1 MRRRHGS
8 SELRIGEVLEAVIEK
23 GVYRGRGLARV
34 EGRVVFVPRAHP
46 GDRVRARVR
55 EVHAGWGEAALEE
68 LLEASPA
75 RRPSP
80 CPYVP
85 RCGGCVYQ
93 DLQYEAQLDLKESVL
108 RETLARSGA
117 AWEGPVERHASAERG
132 WRLRASLHFAVVNG
146 ELALGLRQE
155 GTRRLVDV
163 LDCLQLSAELNETA
177 RGLRQALARR
187 SGLGPRLRGLELL
200 EAPDG
205 RARVAVLVTRLPPA
219 AGSSL
224 ASLGAEVPGLSG
236 LGMESGEERLHWLHG
251 SPYVEVHLRGLD
263 LRVHARSFFQSN
275 RHLLEALVDAVLD
288 LVPPAP
294 RSLDLYAGVGLFT
307 LPLAARGGG
316 EVRAVE
322 RAPFAVA
329 DARENVRR
337 NRLAGVRVVEADVR
351 EALERLPDDPGES
364 IVVDPPR
371 TGLEPG
377 VVERLAARRPQA
389 IVYVSC
395 DPATLGRDLALF
407 ASRGLRP
414 DAVRLFDLFPDT
426 LHLETVV
433 RLRPA

>member
-1 MRRRHGS
+1 VSPRRGS
-8 SELRIGEVLEAVIEK
+8 SDLRVGETLEAVIEK

-68 LLEASPA
+68 LLDASPA
-75 RRPSP
+75 RRASP

-93 DLQYEAQLDLKESVL
+93 DLEYGAQLDLKESVL

-117 AWEGPVERHASAERG
+117 PWEGPIERHASGERG

-146 ELALGLRQE
+146 ELALGLREE

-163 LDCLQLSAELNETA
+163 LDCLQLSAALNETA
-177 RGLRQALARR
+177 RGLRLALARR
-187 SGLGPRLRGLELL
+187 PGLGPRLRGLELL

-205 RARVAVLVTRLPPA
+205 RARVAVLVTRLRGSA
-219 AGSSL
+219 AASL
-224 ASLGAEVPGLSG
+224 AALGTEVPGLDG
-236 LGMESGEERLHWLHG
+236 FGVESGDGRLHWLHG
-251 SPYVEVHLRGLD
+251 SPYVEARVRGLD

-275 RHLLEALVDAVLD
+275 RHLLATLVDTVLD

-294 RSLDLYAGVGLFT
+294 RSLDLYAGVGLFA
-307 LPLAARGGG
+307 LPLAARDGG

-322 RAPFAVA
+322 RARFAVA
-329 DARENVRR
+329 DNRENARR

-351 EALERLPDDPGES
+351 EALGRLPDDSEES

-371 TGLEPG
+371 GGLEPEVVAG
-377 VVERLAARRPQA
+377 VAARRPRA
-389 IVYVSC
+389 VVYVSC

-407 ASRGLRP
+407 AARGLRP